1 MTPDRQTTRPHSA
14 RSRRGESALVDAYI
28 RELAQRQVRQPIN
41 TGPQSGHYYMPEV
54 KDPIA

>member
-1 MTPDRQTTRPHSA
+1 MTSEQLTQMRYSA
-14 RSRRGESALVDAYI
+14 RSKRGNSALVDAYI
-28 RELAQRQVRQPIN
+28 RELAQRQVRRPIN